1 MYEHQSTDNPN
12 IPFRDLLYVSSLY
25 SKLTHAENL
34 YGTKLVKIP
43 TPKFVVFYNGLAE
56 QPDRR
61 ELKLSDT
68 YEVAEAEVCLEL
80 KVLMLNINPGH
91 NEGLMQ
97 NCKTLQDYMRYV
109 EKVRMYT
116 KKMGLEEAVEK
127 AIKECIKD
135 NILAEF
141 LRNHRAEAKNVSIF
155 EYEEELHMKQ
165 VREEGREFIKT

>member
-1 MYEHQSTDNPN
+1 M
-12 IPFRDLLYVSSLY
+12 
-25 SKLTHAENL
+25 
-34 YGTKLVKIP
+34 
-43 TPKFVVFYNGLAE
+43 VFYNGLAE

-61 ELKLSDT
+61 ELKLSDA

-80 KVLMLNINPGH
+80 KVLMLNINLGH

-155 EYEEELHMKQ
+155 EYDEELHMKQ
-165 VREEGREFIKT
+165 GREEGREEGRQESIKLMSCIVKGMQADAQVTNEELAERCQISIEEVKKIRESFGM